1 MRLQLDFEPNIGL
14 RDQAVRVPAGLILL
28 AVAIEFSGILNP
40 VWLALIIVLGFF
52 QLGTAVTR
60 YCVVF
65 DLFGWSSYSGLTNRQ
80 DGHP

>member
-1 MRLQLDFEPNIGL
+1 MRWQLDFKPNIGL

-28 AVAIEFSGILNP
+28 AVAIEFSGSLHP
-40 VWLALIIVLGFF
+40 VWLALIVVLGFF

-65 DLFGWSSYSGLTNRQ
+65 DLFGWSSYSGSTNRQ
-80 DGHP
+80 DGHL